1 MSLSLSLDN
10 YSMAALTEKLVVL
23 AREGDEENLGRVFVQ
38 QFKSPDTKKVTQN
51 DKPGLYVWRVSS
63 IPYSRNFFKHI
74 KQANLI

>member
-38 QFKSPDTKKVTQN
+38 QFKSPDTKKVT
-51 DKPGLYVWRVSS
+51 
-63 IPYSRNFFKHI
+63 
-74 KQANLI
+74 